1 MASFN
6 KVIIAGNLT
15 RDVELRYTPSGT
27 PVTDIGLAV
36 NDRRKGQNGE
46 YIDEVSF
53 IDVTMWSRT
62 AEVAAEYLSKGANV
76 MIEGRLKQESWEKDG
91 QKHYKIKVIC
101 ERLVMLGKKSDSE
114 GSSYSRPSQPE
125 SPAGANYSNDYPDS
139 DIPF

>member
-27 PVTDIGLAV
+27 PVTDVGLAV
-36 NDRRKGQNGE
+36 NDRRKGKDGE
-46 YIDEVSF
+46 YVDEVSF
-53 IDVTMWSRT
+53 IDVTMWSKT
-62 AEVAAEYLSKGANV
+62 AEIASQYLSKGANV

-101 ERLVMLGKKSDSE
+101 ERLVMLGKKADGDS
-114 GSSYSRPSQPE
+114 SRRAEPTSAAE
-125 SPAGANYSNDYPDS
+125 SNYSDNDYQSD

>member
-53 IDVTMWSRT
+53 IDVTLWSRT
-62 AEVAAEYLSKGANV
+62 AEIADEYLSKGSNV

-101 ERLVMLGKKSDSE
+101 ERLVMLGKKSDSD
-114 GSSYSRPSQPE
+114 GSSRRQSQPASAAE
-125 SPAGANYSNDYPDS
+125 ANYSDDYS
-139 DIPF
+139 DNEIPF